1 MAGTE
6 RASTPRST
14 DPGRSAGARDP
25 QSLFGPVQD
34 DMALVE
40 KLIDGVKQVEYEP
53 LARMLIHV
61 LGAGG
66 KRVRPALALL
76 AGTFQ
81 DYDLDALAPLA
92 ASIEV
97 LHTATLVHDD
107 VIDTAATRRGR
118 ATSNALF
125 NNAPSVMLGDFMFAH
140 AAELVA
146 RTGNVRVIQLFA
158 RTLMRMATGELDQ
171 DVSAFDASKQ
181 IGDYLHR
188 IGGKT
193 ASLFG
198 TACEGGAIAS
208 HAPEPW
214 IDALRGYGFN
224 LGVAFQIVDDILD
237 FTGDEAAMGKP
248 VGSDLKEGTLTLPS
262 LLLLEADTSAK
273 NPIRRLFGA
282 QRNRDRYLAD
292 AVAAVRAGDTI
303 TRSTAIA
310 EDFGERATLALAALP
325 DTDAR
330 RTLTSLVTYVLSR
343 NS

>member
-1 MAGTE
+1 MPGTE
-6 RASTPRST
+6 RASTPQST
-14 DPGRSAGARDP
+14 APGGPAATRDP
-25 QSLFGPVQD
+25 QALFGPVQG

-40 KLIDGVKQVEYEP
+40 QLIDGVKQVEYEP
-53 LARMLIHV
+53 LARMLNHV

-76 AGTFQ
+76 GGTFQ

-171 DVSAFDASKQ
+171 DISAFDASKQ

-208 HAPEPW
+208 HAPESW
-214 IDALRGYGFN
+214 IDALRDYGFN

-262 LLLLEADTSAK
+262 LLLLETDTSSK
-273 NPIRRLFGA
+273 NPVRRLFGA

-303 TRSTAIA
+303 ARSTAIA
-310 EDFGERATLALAALP
+310 EDFGERATLALGALP
-325 DTDAR
+325 DSDAR
-330 RTLTSLVTYVLSR
+330 RTLTSLVSYVLSR